1 METVVAPPTPEYVA
15 PRFHRINSHSK
26 LSEIVQVFK
35 APPVKVQTPQRGIK
49 PWEQRLRLDH
59 HVLRMKTF
67 AAKSKSPDMNL
78 TLREIQ
84 TGKKD
89 RRVERIILALYTY
102 FVGVA
107 FLFFMFKE

>member
-1 METVVAPPTPEYVA
+1 MEAPPVPEYVA
-15 PRFHRINSHSK
+15 PRFHRINSHTR
-26 LSEIVQVFK
+26 LSEIIQVFK

-49 PWEQRLRLDH
+49 PWEQKLRMDN

-67 AAKSKSPDMNL
+67 AQSSGSPDMNL

-89 RRVERIILALYTY
+89 RRVERIILSLYTY

-107 FLFFMFKE
+107 FLFFMFRQ